1 MALIEKAY
9 NDNLPFILIAE
20 DDFTL
25 PDEAQAA
32 DRFRNIFEQL
42 PEDWYCLKFGTASGG
57 LEDKNWYRCSD
68 DLMNN
73 IVRGCFFYMLSRNA
87 IADCI
92 ADKEHAIGTTDEFIY
107 GWLMQRKREKCYLVH
122 PMLAHVSERF
132 ETTRTQ
138 DPPSSLGLAAEYI
151 DNCKNLDSYLWTFYR
166 HKKTPWAL
174 NDAAFEKIIELIKD
188 GKKKVVEFGAG
199 WSTTAF
205 RRAGAKILSFEED
218 DDFWIPDSEGSSVVV
233 VHKRPKNGWYNRK
246 VVDRVFEN
254 YFDYWRQIDIMII
267 DGPYGKKGDRTG
279 VLDFIDANI
288 ERFRRS
294 QTWIVVD
301 DTNRPKDMAIAKKI
315 RKYGIQDEIVLGD
328 GTRTTHF
335 LKIADIKKKVTASM
349 AAMPEREQLLEKTV
363 ASLLPQIDKLNIYLN
378 EWDNVPDFLNH
389 EKINAIRSQD
399 AKGDLGAA
407 GKFFWSREVRGIHLT
422 VDDDIIY
429 PPDYVH
435 QMVECI
441 EKYKGYAISFHGS
454 KMLEEKKFR
463 RREVHHFHR
472 QIDNDIDVDFI
483 GTGVA
488 GYDSDIV
495 TIVPDDFLSNNW
507 ADGWFAIAA
516 RKRRIPLKVMAHEGS
531 WIEAQKVTG
540 RNIWAENRKEKNEK
554 QINAWLEEHW

>member
-1 MALIEKAY
+1 MSQK
-9 NDNLPFILIAE
+9 DS
-20 DDFTL
+20 
-25 PDEAQAA
+25 
-32 DRFRNIFEQL
+32 
-42 PEDWYCLKFGTASGG
+42 K
-57 LEDKNWYRCSD
+57 
-68 DLMNN
+68 
-73 IVRGCFFYMLSRNA
+73 
-87 IADCI
+87 
-92 ADKEHAIGTTDEFIY
+92 
-107 GWLMQRKREKCYLVH
+107 
-122 PMLAHVSERF
+122 
-132 ETTRTQ
+132 TTRTQ

-378 EWDNVPDFLNH
+378 E
-389 EKINAIRSQD
+389 
-399 AKGDLGAA
+399 LGQCA
-407 GKFFWSREVRGIHLT
+407 R
-422 VDDDIIY
+422 
-429 PPDYVH
+429 
-435 QMVECI
+435 
-441 EKYKGYAISFHGS
+441 IS
-454 KMLEEKKFR
+454 
-463 RREVHHFHR
+463 
-472 QIDNDIDVDFI
+472 
-483 GTGVA
+483 
-488 GYDSDIV
+488 
-495 TIVPDDFLSNNW
+495 
-507 ADGWFAIAA
+507 
-516 RKRRIPLKVMAHEGS
+516 
-531 WIEAQKVTG
+531 
-540 RNIWAENRKEKNEK
+540 
-554 QINAWLEEHW
+554 